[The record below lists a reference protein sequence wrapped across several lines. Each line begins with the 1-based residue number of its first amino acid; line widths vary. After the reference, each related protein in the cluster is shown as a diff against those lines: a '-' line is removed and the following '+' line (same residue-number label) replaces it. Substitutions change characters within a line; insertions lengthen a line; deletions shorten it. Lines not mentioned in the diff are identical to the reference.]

1 MALSN
6 VSYVSARAKTRRKQL
21 ASDSQIRA
29 LISQSPE
36 QISVSVGDI
45 HQRLREDLDRFAGI
59 YSGGDLVEAALS
71 HNLEKELNSIF
82 NLCAGKV
89 KNHLSVFTQRY
100 QYQNAKSVLRAVFNE
115 VDVEKVEHD
124 ILPNIDQINAP
135 WLDFVEKSETLRDAV
150 VNMKKMPYGKVL
162 MALPEDSTLAQYEDA
177 LDMHYYAIASSA
189 IKGNGPDVKMLQD
202 LIAMEIDHKNI
213 LNILEANAVGYQD
226 KLDQILIPG
235 GKLLP
240 KRSFQSIISGKRAGM
255 LEVLAKSSRFDS
267 EGFAEVLQ
275 ECEESFS
282 LDPAVTW
289 LKEREYAHMSR
300 MSYLHPVSSLPVVH
314 YVSMKVKEISDLRL
328 VVRGRLAGLSSEVLE
343 AHILGA

>member
-45 HQRLREDLDRFAGI
+45 HQRLREDIDRFAGI
-59 YSGGDLVEAALS
+59 YTGGDLVEAALS
-71 HNLEKELNSIF
+71 YNLEKELNSIF

-100 QYQNAKSVLRAVFNE
+100 QYQNAKAVLRAVYNE
-115 VDVEKVEHD
+115 VDIEKVEHD

-135 WLDFVEKSETLRDAV
+135 WLDFIEKSETLRDAV
-150 VNMKKMPYGKVL
+150 LNMKKMPYGKVL
-162 MALPEDSTLAQYEDA
+162 MALPEDATLAQYEDA
-177 LDMHYYAIASSA
+177 LDMHYYGIASNA
-189 IKGNGPDVKMLQD
+189 IRGNSPDVKMLQD
-202 LIAMEIDHKNI
+202 LIAMEIDHRNI
-213 LNILEANAVGYQD
+213 LNVLEANAVGYQD

-240 KRSFQSIISGKRAGM
+240 KRTFQSIISGKRSTM
-255 LEVLAKSSRFDS
+255 MEILAKSARFDS
-267 EGFAEVLQ
+267 D
-275 ECEESFS
+275 SFS
-282 LDPAVTW
+282 KAIKEGEENYTLDPVVTW
-289 LKEREYAHMSR
+289 LREREFAHMRR